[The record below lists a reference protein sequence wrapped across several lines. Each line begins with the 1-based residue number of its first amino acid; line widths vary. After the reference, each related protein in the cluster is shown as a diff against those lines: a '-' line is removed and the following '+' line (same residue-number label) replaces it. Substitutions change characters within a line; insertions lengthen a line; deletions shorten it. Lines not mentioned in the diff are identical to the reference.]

1 MKVKQKSK
9 NRRRAAQRRKT
20 SRSKKKAFLAAL
32 MRERKK
38 TSRSRKK
45 EFLAALVRERTLQ
58 AEDVAL
64 TRLRVIRPPGVL
76 FGGGDW
82 PNPKGVGDLDRTTS
96 GVGPDNDKNAP
107 LLTLEKD

>member
-1 MKVKQKSK
+1 
-9 NRRRAAQRRKT
+9 
-20 SRSKKKAFLAAL
+20 

-58 AEDVAL
+58 AEDVAV

-76 FGGGDW
+76 FGDRDW
-82 PNPKGVGDLDRTTS
+82 TDPKGVGDLDRTDS
-96 GVGPDNDKNAP
+96 GLGLDYDTNDP
-107 LLTLEKD
+107 IVTLDKDQDDQWPTLRL